1 MVKDRYGRLRVFTEL
16 TMQPFYE
23 ANEVGAE
30 LSPAGV
36 GKACLKLRRY
46 VRGEI
51 LLFPIPGALVCSTR
65 YAGWR
70 GQ

>member
-36 GKACLKLRRY
+36 GKEDKRKRLQ
-46 VRGEI
+46 GE
-51 LLFPIPGALVCSTR
+51 
-65 YAGWR
+65 
-70 GQ
+70 

>member
-1 MVKDRYGRLRVFTEL
+1 
-16 TMQPFYE
+16 MQNLLYE

-51 LLFPIPGALVCSTR
+51 LLFLIPGALVCSTICGLER
-65 YAGWR
+65 
-70 GQ
+70 Q